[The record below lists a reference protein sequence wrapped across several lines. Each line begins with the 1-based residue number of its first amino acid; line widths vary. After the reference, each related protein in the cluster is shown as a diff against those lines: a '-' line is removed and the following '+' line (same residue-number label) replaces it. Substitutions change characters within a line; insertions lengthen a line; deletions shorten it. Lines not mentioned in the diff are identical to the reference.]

1 MRKVWLAAEQ
11 DKGAFGAFIKFTL
24 LTATRR
30 GESAALRRSELSDGG
45 ATWIIPGAKYKN
57 GKDHLIPLSPAAR
70 AIVAAMP
77 VLAGGDHVFSA
88 TGTNPLGAWAK
99 RKKAFDKA
107 CGVSGWRL
115 HDLRRTARTCCSA
128 VLASVPTMLKCV
140 SVTPWVACAAT
151 YDRHEYR
158 NEKRHAFEALAAL
171 VERIVHPPSD
181 VVVPMKSILGLSF
194 FIKARIELGDATKA
208 TPWTDHVHRRSV
220 DHLMFAWW
228 RLSACQRSLLNSTSN
243 VALFSHHRAVA

>member
-1 MRKVWLAAEQ
+1 MDRCGPTACCRRRRPCCPGTPAAAISSRRWSVAAADTTQDRARSRFLNDDELRAVWLAAEQ

-115 HDLRRTARTCCSA
+115 HDLRRTART
-128 VLASVPTMLKCV
+128 L
-140 SVTPWVACAAT
+140 
-151 YDRHEYR
+151 
-158 NEKRHAFEALAAL
+158 
-171 VERIVHPPSD
+171 
-181 VVVPMKSILGLSF
+181 
-194 FIKARIELGDATKA
+194 
-208 TPWTDHVHRRSV
+208 
-220 DHLMFAWW
+220 
-228 RLSACQRSLLNSTSN
+228 LSARRHLCRPCRDVSRSRLGWRPRRPTTGTNIETKSVMPS
-243 VALFSHHRAVA
+243 RRWPR